1 MVASTGC
8 PPIIEPDRHL
18 PHRHLLSRIV
28 SRIVRGTRVDP
39 PARFRRSLFGYS
51 PSRVRA
57 YLADQA
63 PPPRA
68 AGVEELEAD
77 VDALDEELHTV
88 RAEIDRATASL
99 RATEAVAAEAQDHAR
114 EAEQRVAGLE
124 ADVLSAEERLDGHG
138 ENLRAAEEQVEQLTA
153 KLDALRTALTAEIQ
167 KVWTAEMRV
176 HEVETELGA
185 VAETQRLAQDELDG
199 ERARA
204 DEAEARAQ
212 AAIQDAQ
219 RRNDPWTSA
228 ELGPVFDMAQRTVTR
243 IIAEAHRR
251 GDVELG
257 EVQARVEQL
266 RMETRELE
274 EWRDRVEPFV
284 VPVRRSV
291 EEAQVE
297 AERVGGLIRQ
307 ALEPMNTAVSALG
320 DRLVDLAAA
329 ASPSEGASPE
339 VIEGL
344 EGPPLGSVVDVTDQP
359 ADSRS

>member
-1 MVASTGC
+1 MNLTSSAASSAAHPQG
-8 PPIIEPDRHL
+8 DAL
-18 PHRHLLSRIV
+18 
-28 SRIVRGTRVDP
+28 DP

-57 YLADQA
+57 FIADQA
-63 PPPRA
+63 PPPRPA
-68 AGVEELEAD
+68 AVEELEAD
-77 VDALDEELHTV
+77 VDALDEELRTA
-88 RAEIDRATASL
+88 RGEIDRTTASL
-99 RATEAVAAEAQDHAR
+99 RATEAVATEAQDHAR

-124 ADVLSAEERLDGHG
+124 ADVLSAEDRLDGRG
-138 ENLRAAEEQVEQLTA
+138 EDLRAAEEQVEQLTA
-153 KLDALRTALTAEIQ
+153 KLDALRAALTAEIQ

-176 HEVETELGA
+176 HEVETEMGA
-185 VAETQRLAQDELDG
+185 VAETLRLGQDELDR

-266 RMETRELE
+266 RVETRGLE
-274 EWRDRVEPFV
+274 AWRDRVEPFV

-291 EEAQVE
+291 EQAQVE

-307 ALEPMNTAVSALG
+307 ALEPMNAAVSALG

-329 ASPSEGASPE
+329 ASPDEEATPGVTQIPE
-339 VIEGL
+339 VPENPPT
-344 EGPPLGSVVDVTDQP
+344 GPPVVDVADQP
-359 ADSRS
+359 ADSRSW